1 MISNLIMHED
11 NNKTYKDPLKF
22 IDALESNKHVVLCY
36 ENSSFGKRIL
46 FRFIR
51 NGLIRGEYCVYVTH
65 DDDIVSIEKD
75 MISNN
80 INVRDFNKKGLLKIC
95 KISDVVRQPKGVFEG
110 SEEMIE
116 KMFHDLNVPF
126 RLVIRFVDKL
136 NTKAQIEA
144 DLALEQKY
152 HSMLINFNG
161 LVLCHYDVSKNTVN
175 TEGNWTSAIL
185 ENHHSAIF
193 VTDAAEEEGLA
204 FDMQ

>member
-1 MISNLIMHED
+1 MITNLIMHED
-11 NNKTYKDPLKF
+11 SNKTYKDPLKF
-22 IDALESNKHVVLCY
+22 IDALKSNKHVVLCY
-36 ENSSFGKRIL
+36 ENLPFGKRIIS
-46 FRFIR
+46 RFIR
-51 NGLIRGEYCVYVTH
+51 NGLIKGEYCVYATH
-65 DDDIVSIEKD
+65 DDDVVSIEKD

-80 INVRDFNKKGLLKIC
+80 INVKEFSKKGLLKIC
-95 KISDVVRQPKGVFEG
+95 KISDVVRQPNGVFEG

-136 NTKAQIEA
+136 NTKEQIEA

-175 TEGNWTSAIL
+175 TEGKWTSTIL

-193 VTDAAEEEGLA
+193 VTDATEEEGIA
-204 FDMQ
+204 FEMQ